1 MPIQTINAS
10 KVIGQTLI
18 ATQNVDYFYPFSTK
32 LGTIKKGDII
42 GVVYSY
48 VFGNNNE
55 LFWMI
60 DKGYNKF
67 IYVKH
72 DVNKLTLVNGKEVL
86 QDIKNQQIKQEI
98 EDKGLLRYYLDK
110 YLPYIVGGVV
120 IYFAL
125 PTIKKTF
132 TNEK

>member
-10 KVIGQTLI
+10 KVIGETLI

-48 VFGNNNE
+48 VMGNNNE

-72 DVNKLTLVNGKEVL
+72 DVNKLTLVNGNQVL
-86 QDIKNQQIKQEI
+86 QDIKNQQQQQEI
-98 EDKGLLRYYLDK
+98 EQKGLLQYYLDK
-110 YLPYIVGGVV
+110 YLPYIIGAVV

>member
-48 VFGNNNE
+48 VMGNNNE

-72 DVNKLTLVNGKEVL
+72 DVNKLTLVNGNQVL
-86 QDIKNQQIKQEI
+86 QDIKNQQQQQLI
-98 EDKGLLRYYLDK
+98 EQKGLLQYYLDK

>member
-1 MPIQTINAS
+1 MPSTTINAS

-86 QDIKNQQIKQEI
+86 QDIKNQQQQQEI
-98 EDKGLLRYYLDK
+98 EQKGLLRYYLDK